1 MNEEQLKQFEIKE
14 SHAVEGVTEDFIWYE
29 ASILRRDMQAWQHR
43 FEKLVKVMEARYK
56 DQNKMIQHYIDKCDD
71 LQVEVS
77 KLKDAEDKK

>member
-14 SHAVEGVTEDFIWYE
+14 SHVVEGVTEDFIWYE

-43 FEKLVKVMEARYK
+43 FEKLVKVMEAGHK

-71 LQVEVS
+71 LQEEIN
-77 KLKDAEDKK
+77 KLKEQT